1 MLHLKYRVTNFSALA
16 VFKNIIVGLLNE
28 YLSAEIITRVSL
40 ATRLTYPA
48 GTTRVLMDELVG
60 LLLSCTA
67 LLVFPSSLLVSSLH
81 PVPLGVLS
89 AL

>member
-40 ATRLTYPA
+40 ATRLTHLV
-48 GTTRVLMDELVG
+48 GTTRMWMDELAG
-60 LLLSCTA
+60 LLLPCTA
-67 LLVFPSSLLVSSLH
+67 LLVFSSSLSVPSLH
-81 PVPLGVLS
+81 PVHLGVLS
-89 AL
+89 DL